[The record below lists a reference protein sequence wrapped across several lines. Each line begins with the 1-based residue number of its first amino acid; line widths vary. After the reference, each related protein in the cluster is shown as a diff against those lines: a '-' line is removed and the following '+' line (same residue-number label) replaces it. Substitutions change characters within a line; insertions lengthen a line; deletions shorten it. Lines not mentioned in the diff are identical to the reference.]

1 MLPVNELPTM
11 TLPNP
16 HVAVRKAVISS
27 NNLINGAVTMC
38 PLRILGLA
46 DLHDRAEMLDF
57 LMVEIDNDIDIIA
70 FCGDLH
76 SASGPAHARRVA
88 EALAKLGPP
97 VLIVPGNMDH
107 RDFAPDVWRAAGL
120 MMVHD
125 TSFKLEDCGFI
136 GFGGMVPHN
145 PNKIGDPAR
154 YYHSDKEIYESLARS
169 HRNIADSKWRIV
181 ITHQPP
187 RGARDIIYSGES
199 TGCAGLRRFVD
210 DFQPDL
216 LMCGHI
222 HEDRGEAHIGKTKVI
237 NVGEL
242 RRSYAALVEIDEKIR
257 VKWIE
262 P

>member
-1 MLPVNELPTM
+1 
-11 TLPNP
+11 
-16 HVAVRKAVISS
+16 
-27 NNLINGAVTMC
+27 MC

-57 LMVEIDNDIDIIA
+57 LISKMDGNVDVIA

-76 SASGPAHARRVA
+76 NASGPAQARPVA
-88 EALAKLGPP
+88 DALAKIGPP

-107 RDFAPDVWRAAGL
+107 RDVVPDVWRDAGL
-120 MMVHD
+120 IMIHD
-125 TSFKLEDCGFI
+125 TFFKIEDCGFI
-136 GFGGMVPHN
+136 GLGGMVPHN
-145 PNKIGDPAR
+145 PNRIGDTSR
-154 YYHSDKEIYESLARS
+154 YYHSDEQIYESLARA
-169 HRNIADSKWRIV
+169 HRNIRDSKRRIV

-199 TGCAGLRRFVD
+199 TGSAGLRRFVE

-222 HEDRGEAHIGKTKVI
+222 HEDQGEATIGRTEVI

-242 RRSYAALVEIDEKIR
+242 RRGHAALVEICDEIGVR
-257 VKWIE
+257 WTVS
-262 P
+262 